1 MLPPPGFGP
10 MGRDLYDSAEGRMM
24 IREQRRL
31 LNERAEQRMLG
42 DPEGG
47 QDWQVHDKYPII

>member
-10 MGRDLYDSAEGRMM
+10 IGRDPNDSAEERML
-24 IREQRRL
+24 IREQRGL
-31 LNERAEQRMLG
+31 ENERNEQRMLG